1 MSHWYTQGQ
10 LGAERRE
17 DLDREAAG
25 EALRTLARADSGTRS
40 GMLRRRFGWLDRL
53 LGDPVR
59 RLASVRQRAGS
70 VVVEPP
76 IPTPLPAAP
85 VIHR

>member
-10 LGAERRE
+10 LGAERRG

-25 EALRTLARADSGTRS
+25 EALRTLARADDGRRS
-40 GMLRRRFGWLDRL
+40 GLLRPRFGWLDRL
-53 LGDPVR
+53 LGEVR
-59 RLASVRQRAGS
+59 RVATVRRHAVS

-76 IPTPLPAAP
+76 IPAPLPVAP
-85 VIHR
+85 GVHR